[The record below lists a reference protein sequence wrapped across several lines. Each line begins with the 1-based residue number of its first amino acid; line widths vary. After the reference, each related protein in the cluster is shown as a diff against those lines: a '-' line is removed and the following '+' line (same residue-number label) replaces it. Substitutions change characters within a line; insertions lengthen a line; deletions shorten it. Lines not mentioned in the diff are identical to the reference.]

1 MKFIHTADIHL
12 DSPMRG
18 LESYDGAPVD
28 ELRNATRRA
37 LENLVELAID
47 QEVAFVL
54 IAGDVYDGEWKDV
67 NTGLYFARQMARLG
81 EAGIKVITIAGNHD
95 ADSIIAKRLPLPE
108 CCVELPTDA
117 PATHRLEEYGVAV
130 HGQGFRTRA
139 VEEDLSSAYPAP
151 VPGLLNIGLLHT
163 SADGRP
169 GHASYAPCTLAG
181 LLAKGYDYWAL
192 GHVHQRETLNERP
205 WVVFPGNIQGRHIR
219 EPGPKGATL
228 VTVDDGEIISV
239 EHRDLDVARWL
250 VCTVDA
256 EPYANEADVLMA
268 IDAGLQQTLRDAAG
282 SLLLIA
288 RVLVTGPSAAHG
300 PLVSNEER
308 FAAEVRA
315 RAFDIGA
322 DRLWIEKVKV
332 QTLSLIDLEE
342 VRGREDAVGEL
353 LRSVAALDDARL
365 AELSGHFTDLNAK
378 LPLELRSSD
387 EPFDPTDINTLRSIV
402 GDIEQ
407 VLLPR
412 LTEEQQ

>member
-18 LESYDGAPVD
+18 LEGYDGAPVD
-28 ELRNATRRA
+28 ELRGATRRA

-67 NTGLYFARQMARLG
+67 NTGLYFARQIARLG
-81 EAGIKVITIAGNHD
+81 EAAIKVIVIAGNHD
-95 ADSIIAKRLPLPE
+95 ADSIIARRLPLPE
-108 CCVELPTDA
+108 CCIELPTDA
-117 PATHRLEEYGVAV
+117 PATHRLEEHGVAV

-139 VEEDLSSAYPAP
+139 VVEDLSSAYPDP

-169 GHASYAPCTLAG
+169 GHANYAPCTLAG

-192 GHVHQRETLNERP
+192 GHVHQREILNERP
-205 WVVFPGNIQGRHIR
+205 WVVFPGNIQGRQIR
-219 EPGPKGATL
+219 EPGRKGATL
-228 VTVDDGEIISV
+228 VTVDDGEITNV
-239 EHRDLDVARWL
+239 EHRDLDVASWV
-250 VCTVDA
+250 VCAVDA
-256 EPYANEADVLMA
+256 EPLADEADVLMA
-268 IDAGLQQTLRDAAG
+268 IDAGLQEALRDAAG
-282 SLLLIA
+282 SLLVA
-288 RVLVTGPSAAHG
+288 RILVTGPSAAHG
-300 PLVSNEER
+300 ALVSNEGGL
-308 FAAEVRA
+308 AAAVRA
-315 RAFDIGA
+315 RAFDISA

-332 QTLSLIDLEE
+332 ETRSLIDLDE

-365 AELSGHFTDLNAK
+365 AELSRHFADLNAK
-378 LPLELRSSD
+378 LPHELRNSD
-387 EPFDPTDINTLRSIV
+387 EPFDPTDVDTLRSII

-407 VLLPR
+407 LLLPR
-412 LTEEQQ
+412 LTEKVE